1 VSIEIITTTS
11 IYKIAELYFKLK
23 FVRYGIIGAIST
35 GIHVTA
41 AFAFIYFINKSLF
54 LSNLFGFSWAYLF
67 SYISQSKFVF
77 ESRISLEKALKY
89 LFVQLF
95 ALLLS
100 IELSNVADDFN
111 IYLKVLLVVII
122 LPIITFFIHK
132 IWTFAKHE

>member
-1 VSIEIITTTS
+1 MITTTS
-11 IYKIAELYFKLK
+11 VYKIAEPYFKLK
-23 FVRYGIIGAIST
+23 FVRYGIIGTIST

-41 AFAFIYFINKSLF
+41 AFSFIYFVNQSLF
-54 LSNLFGFSWAYLF
+54 LSNMVGFSWAYLF

-77 ESRISLEKALKY
+77 ESGISFKKAFKY
-89 LFVQLF
+89 LLVQLF

-100 IELSNVADDFN
+100 IELSNMAEEFN

-122 LPIITFFIHK
+122 LPVFTFFIHK